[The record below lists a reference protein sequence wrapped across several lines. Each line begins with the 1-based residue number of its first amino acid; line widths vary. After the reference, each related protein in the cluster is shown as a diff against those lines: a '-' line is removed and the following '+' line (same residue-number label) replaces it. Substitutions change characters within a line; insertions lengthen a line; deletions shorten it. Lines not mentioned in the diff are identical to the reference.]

1 MQTESHMKW
10 LAKDVLIPVLL
21 VCFAYPIAAGLW
33 WRYWS
38 GHAESPLMRPPQV
51 HAARA
56 IANSAQ

>member
-1 MQTESHMKW
+1 MKW